1 MTSIPAHVV
10 ITPDGAPAPY
20 NGETEYSIDTSLADV
35 LGFGFS
41 GLDDWLWELIDRYIG
56 ESEA

>member
-1 MTSIPAHVV
+1 MTSIPARAV
-10 ITPDGAPAPY
+10 ITADGDPAPY
-20 NGETEYSIDTSLADV
+20 NGEPEYSIDTSLANG

-41 GLDDWLWELIDRYIG
+41 RLDDWLWELIDRYIG